1 MSIAKLTTGIDD
13 NLAQKLTRSLPP
25 DVLRAFVELY
35 CDVLRM
41 SSILYPL
48 SLYADMLAVEDR
60 IFSINQ
66 PQAFFTMFGNM
77 GGAASAD
84 LAIEGFEDDLKLTG
98 RSVSHLARTVPSS

>member
-1 MSIAKLTTGIDD
+1 
-13 NLAQKLTRSLPP
+13 
-25 DVLRAFVELY
+25 
-35 CDVLRM
+35 M
-41 SSILYPL
+41 SSVCPL
-48 SLYADMLAVEDR
+48 SFTPYHCMLTCLAVEDR

-98 RSVSHLARTVPSS
+98 RSVSQLSNLLGRQLIIRYSMSWRQ

>member
-1 MSIAKLTTGIDD
+1 MLT
-13 NLAQKLTRSLPP
+13 
-25 DVLRAFVELY
+25 
-35 CDVLRM
+35 C
-41 SSILYPL
+41 
-48 SLYADMLAVEDR
+48 LAVEDR

-98 RSVSHLARTVPSS
+98 RSVSQLSNLLGCQLIIRYSMSWRQ